1 MPLQKVWLRLS
12 VQSRLSC
19 LDAVG
24 WQKPGPLVELL
35 HLVDEPSR
43 AHIAAGLLPTTGI
56 TAITYR
62 IFIILHFVLACEK
75 LIAAVQ

>member
-1 MPLQKVWLRLS
+1 MPLQKVWPRLKE
-12 VQSRLSC
+12 QSKLSC

-43 AHIAAGLLPTTGI
+43 AHIAAGFTADNGHHRNHLSHFHNPTFRFGM
-56 TAITYR
+56 
-62 IFIILHFVLACEK
+62 
-75 LIAAVQ
+75 